1 MSKELIKE
9 KLNKFGLE
17 KEPFLFVISYDFS
30 KFYIEKIS
38 QIPSNIKFQLDEKEN
53 LEKSFKKT
61 KLEKFPITFKE
72 YEKKFDILQEEIKKG
87 NSYLLNL
94 TAKTKIQ
101 TTISL
106 DEIYENTKSKFKLR
120 FQNESDD
127 FVCFSPERFV
137 QIIDNKICTY
147 PMKGTIDAS
156 ILNAKE
162 KILADKKEMAEHTMV
177 VDLLRNDLGIIGS
190 NVRVEDFRYVET
202 INAGDKELLQVSSKI
217 SANLEENWS
226 DKIGDILISILPAGS
241 ITGTPKKK
249 TVEILKNI
257 ENYDREFYTGVFGV
271 FDGKNLDSSVM
282 IRFIQKELN
291 DEIFYKSGGGIT
303 CDSNAKLE
311 YEELIDKI
319 YLPF

>member
-101 TTISL
+101 TSISL

-257 ENYDREFYTGVFGV
+257 ENYDREYYTGVFGV

-291 DEIFYKSGGGIT
+291 DEMYYKSGGGIT
-303 CDSNAKLE
+303 CDSKAKLE